1 MTTNGGTQTSFSAW
15 QPSCEEGSL
24 LGRLIEGILSLLYPP
39 ECALCGGVLTRGR
52 VVCERCWEGLPR
64 LSGARCRICGDLLQD
79 PSLDLCL
86 VCGTRIRPFSRIVAI
101 APYEGG
107 WERLIHM
114 FKFDCEKAIGD
125 WLGSLLASAARH
137 ERLGEGVDS
146 VSYIPMTVKERNER
160 GFNQAEILARRVARG
175 LGLPLNRTLA
185 KVRETLP
192 QRSLPAGERRKNLRG
207 AFRPVR
213 SGSGGVL
220 LIDDIC
226 TTTATVEECAL
237 TLNQGGY
244 SPVVVLTV
252 ARA

>member
-1 MTTNGGTQTSFSAW
+1 
-15 QPSCEEGSL
+15 
-24 LGRLIEGILSLLYPP
+24 
-39 ECALCGGVLTRGR
+39 
-52 VVCERCWEGLPR
+52 
-64 LSGARCRICGDLLQD
+64 
-79 PSLDLCL
+79 
-86 VCGTRIRPFSRIVAI
+86 
-101 APYEGG
+101 
-107 WERLIHM
+107 
-114 FKFDCEKAIGD
+114 
-125 WLGSLLASAARH
+125 
-137 ERLGEGVDS
+137 
-146 VSYIPMTVKERNER
+146 MTVKERNER